1 MSSENTPIKVL
12 IIDDD
17 EEDFLLTSQ
26 YIKKIR
32 GKEFI
37 IDWCYRYKEGLDAI
51 AEAKYDIYFI
61 DYYLGAKT
69 GLDLM
74 KEALEGTCE
83 QPLILLTGMG
93 NQKIDLEA
101 MQAGAYDYL
110 VKLELN
116 TEKLERCIRYSL
128 ERAGALKI
136 LRSNERKFRSIFER
150 SKDAVFLTDEFLVFK
165 DVNYITS
172 EMLGYSRDEL
182 MNLNLN
188 QFFAN
193 PDQALLVN
201 SLLRTEGNVE
211 DIEITLM
218 NRNKEQLPS
227 VLSLSMEMDAEDNL
241 YVQGIIH
248 DISNL
253 KNAEKATLQAEKLAA
268 ANRLIRTLAH
278 EVRNP
283 LNNINLSVEQLEQ
296 ESMEETGKVY
306 MDIISRNS
314 KRINDLVTEL
324 LLSSSLPPE
333 NIREKKALQNILDES
348 IATIIDRITLKK
360 VNWKVIYPNEPAY
373 IMADPLKLQI
383 AFTNIIINAI
393 EAMNET
399 KGELDISVTSQNGQH
414 LVSIKDN
421 GTGIGKETLPHL
433 FEPYF
438 TFKRN
443 GLGLGLATTLN
454 IIQSHKGS
462 IDVQTNLNEGSN
474 FILRFERA

>member
-1 MSSENTPIKVL
+1 MTAENIPIKIL

-17 EEDFLLTSQ
+17 EEDFFITSQ
-26 YIKKIR
+26 YIRKIR
-32 GKEFI
+32 GKEFV
-37 IDWCYRYKEGLDAI
+37 IDWCYRYKEALEAI
-51 AEAKYDIYFI
+51 VEARYDIYFI
-61 DYYLGAKT
+61 DYYLGGKT
-69 GLDLM
+69 GLELM
-74 KEALEGTCE
+74 KEALAQNCE

-128 ERAGALKI
+128 ERASSLKV

-165 DVNYITS
+165 DVNFITS
-172 EMLGYSRDEL
+172 EMLGYSREEL
-182 MNLNLN
+182 MDLNLN
-188 QFFAN
+188 QFFAS
-193 PDQALLVN
+193 PEQAMAIQN
-201 SLLRTEGNVE
+201 LLRAEGIVE
-211 DIEITLM
+211 DVEVALIPRNRETL
-218 NRNKEQLPS
+218 Q
-227 VLSLSMEMDAEDNL
+227 VILSLSMEMDAEDNL
-241 YVQGIIH
+241 YIQGIIH

-253 KNAEKATLQAEKLAA
+253 KRAEKATLQAEKLGA
-268 ANRLIRTLAH
+268 ANRLVRTLAH

-283 LNNINLSVEQLEQ
+283 LNNINLSVEQLAQ
-296 ESMEETGKVY
+296 ENLGETGMVF
-306 MDIISRNS
+306 MDIIGRNC
-314 KRINDLVTEL
+314 KRINDLITEL
-324 LLSSSLPPE
+324 LLSSTLPPE

-373 IMADPLKLQI
+373 IMADPLKLKI

-393 EAMNET
+393 EAMNES
-399 KGELDISVTSQNGQH
+399 KGELDISVTSQNGHH

-421 GTGIGKETLPHL
+421 GTGISKETLPHL

-438 TFKRN
+438 TVKRN

-454 IIQSHKGS
+454 IIQSHKAS
-462 IDVQTNLNEGSN
+462 IDVQTGINQGSN
-474 FILRFERA
+474 FILKFERA

>member
-1 MSSENTPIKVL
+1 MTAENIPIKIL

-17 EEDFLLTSQ
+17 EEDFFLTSQ

-32 GKEFI
+32 GKDFV
-37 IDWCYRYKEGLDAI
+37 IDWCYRYKEALEAIVDAR
-51 AEAKYDIYFI
+51 YDIYFI

-74 KEALEGTCE
+74 KEALEQNCE

-101 MQAGAYDYL
+101 MQFGAYDYL

-128 ERAGALKI
+128 ERAASLKI

-150 SKDAVFLTDEFLVFK
+150 SKDAVFLTDESLVFK
-165 DVNYITS
+165 DVNDITS
-172 EMLGYSRDEL
+172 EMLGYSKDEL
-182 MNLNLN
+182 MSLDLNL
-188 QFFAN
+188 FFADPEQEKKIIN
-193 PDQALLVN
+193 
-201 SLLRTEGNVE
+201 LLRTEGNVE
-211 DIEITLM
+211 DIEVELI
-218 NRNKEQLPS
+218 NRNKEVLQS
-227 VLSLSMEMDAEDNL
+227 ILSLSMEMDADDNL

-248 DISNL
+248 DITNL
-253 KNAEKATLQAEKLAA
+253 KRAEKATLQAEKLNA
-268 ANRLIRTLAH
+268 ANRLVRALAH

-283 LNNINLSVEQLEQ
+283 LNNINLSIEQLAQ
-296 ESMEETGKVY
+296 ENLEESGIIY

-314 KRINDLVTEL
+314 QRINALITEL

-333 NIREKKALQNILDES
+333 NVREKRALQNILDES

-360 VNWKVIYPNEPAY
+360 VNWKVIYPDEPAY
-373 IMADPLKLQI
+373 IMADPMKLKI

-393 EAMNET
+393 EAMNEN
-399 KGELDISVTSQNGQH
+399 KGELDISVTSQNGHH

-421 GTGIGKETLPHL
+421 GTGISKETLPHL

-454 IIQSHKGS
+454 IIQSHKAS
-462 IDVQTNLNEGSN
+462 IDVETGLNQGSN

>member
-1 MSSENTPIKVL
+1 MTAENIPIKIL

-17 EEDFLLTSQ
+17 EEDFFLTSQ

-32 GKEFI
+32 GKDFI
-37 IDWCYRYKEGLDAI
+37 IDWCYRYKEGLEAI
-51 AEAKYDIYFI
+51 VEARYDIYFI

-69 GLDLM
+69 GLELM
-74 KEALEGTCE
+74 KDAFEQNCE
-83 QPLILLTGMG
+83 QPMILLTGMG

-128 ERAGALKI
+128 ERASALKV

-172 EMLGYSRDEL
+172 EMLGFSREEL
-182 MNLNLN
+182 MDLTLN
-188 QFFAN
+188 QFFAR
-193 PDQALLVN
+193 PEQAMLIN
-201 SLLRTEGNVE
+201 NLLRTEGIVE
-211 DIEITLM
+211 DVEVELI
-218 NRNKEQLPS
+218 NRNRETLQS
-227 VLSLSMEMDAEDNL
+227 ILSLSMEMDADDNL
-241 YVQGIIH
+241 YIQGIIH
-248 DISNL
+248 DITNL
-253 KNAEKATLQAEKLAA
+253 KKAEKATLQAEKLGA
-268 ANRLIRTLAH
+268 ANRLVRAIAH

-283 LNNINLSVEQLEQ
+283 LNNINLSVEQMAQ
-296 ESMEETGKVY
+296 ENMGESGAVY

-314 KRINDLVTEL
+314 KRINDLITEL

-333 NIREKKALQNILDES
+333 NVREKRSLQHILDES

-360 VNWKVIYPNEPAY
+360 VNWKVIYPEEPAY
-373 IMADPLKLQI
+373 VMADPLKLKI

-393 EAMNET
+393 EAMNENH
-399 KGELDISVTSQNGQH
+399 GELDISVTSQNGHH

-421 GTGIGKETLPHL
+421 GTGISKDNLPHL

-454 IIQSHKGS
+454 IIQSHKAS
-462 IDVQTNLNEGSN
+462 IDVQTGIDQGSN
-474 FILRFERA
+474 FILKFERA

>member
-1 MSSENTPIKVL
+1 MTAENIPIKIL

-17 EEDFLLTSQ
+17 EEDFFLTSQ

-32 GKEFI
+32 GKEFV
-37 IDWCYRYKEGLDAI
+37 IDWCYRYKEALEAI
-51 AEAKYDIYFI
+51 VEARYDIYFI

-69 GLDLM
+69 GLELM
-74 KEALEGTCE
+74 KDALEQNCE

-128 ERAGALKI
+128 ERASSLKV

-150 SKDAVFLTDEFLVFK
+150 SKDAVFLTDESLIFK
-165 DVNYITS
+165 DVNFITS
-172 EMLGYSRDEL
+172 EMLGYSREEL
-182 MNLNLN
+182 MNHNLN
-188 QFFAN
+188 DFFAN
-193 PDQALLVN
+193 PDQARFVGN
-201 SLLRTEGNVE
+201 LLRTEGIVE
-211 DIEITLM
+211 DVEVELITRERETL
-218 NRNKEQLPS
+218 QAI
-227 VLSLSMEMDAEDNL
+227 LSLSMEMDADDNL
-241 YVQGIIH
+241 YIQGIIH
-248 DISNL
+248 DITNL
-253 KNAEKATLQAEKLAA
+253 KMAEKATLQAEKLGA
-268 ANRLIRTLAH
+268 ANRLVRTLAH

-283 LNNINLSVEQLEQ
+283 LNNINLSVEQLLQ
-296 ESMEETGKVY
+296 ENLGETGTVY
-306 MDIISRNS
+306 MDIISRNC
-314 KRINDLVTEL
+314 KRINDLITEL
-324 LLSSSLPPE
+324 LLSSSMPPE
-333 NIREKKALQNILDES
+333 NIREKRALQNILDES
-348 IATIIDRITLKK
+348 IATIIDRIILKK

-373 IMADPLKLQI
+373 IMADPLKLKI

-393 EAMNET
+393 EAMNEN
-399 KGELDISVTSQNGQH
+399 KGELDISVTSQNGHH

-421 GTGIGKETLPHL
+421 GSGISKETLPHL

-454 IIQSHKGS
+454 IIQSHKAS
-462 IDVQTNLNEGSN
+462 IDVQTGINQGSN
-474 FILRFERA
+474 FILKFERA

>member
-1 MSSENTPIKVL
+1 MTAENIPIKVL

-17 EEDFLLTSQ
+17 EEDFLITSQ
-26 YIKKIR
+26 HIKKIR
-32 GKEFI
+32 GKEFV
-37 IDWCYRYKEGLDAI
+37 IDWCYRYKEALDAI
-51 AEAKYDIYFI
+51 VEARYDIYFI

-74 KEALEGTCE
+74 KEALEQNCE

-93 NQKIDLEA
+93 NQKIDMEA

-128 ERAGALKI
+128 ERSSALKI
-136 LRSNERKFRSIFER
+136 LKSNERKFRSIFER

-172 EMLGYSRDEL
+172 EMLGYSKDEL
-182 MNLNLN
+182 MSLNLN
-188 QFFAN
+188 QFFAL
-193 PDQALLVN
+193 PDQSIKVN
-201 SLLRTEGNVE
+201 NLLRTEGNVE
-211 DIEITLM
+211 DIEVELL
-218 NRNKEQLPS
+218 NRDREVLYS
-227 VLSLSMEMDAEDNL
+227 ILSLSMEMDAGNNL

-248 DISNL
+248 DITNL
-253 KNAEKATLQAEKLAA
+253 KKAEKATLQAEKLGA
-268 ANRLIRTLAH
+268 ANRLVRALAH

-283 LNNINLSVEQLEQ
+283 LNNINLSVEQLAQ
-296 ESMEETGKVY
+296 ENLAESGVIYT
-306 MDIISRNS
+306 DIISRNS
-314 KRINDLVTEL
+314 KRINDLITEL

-333 NIREKKALQNILDES
+333 NIREKRALQNILDES

-393 EAMNET
+393 EAMKENC
-399 KGELDISVTSQNGQH
+399 GILDISVTSQNGHH
-414 LVSIKDN
+414 LVSIRDN
-421 GTGIGKETLPHL
+421 GTGISKETLPHL

-454 IIQSHKGS
+454 IIQSHKAS
-462 IDVQTNLNEGSN
+462 IDVQTGLNQGSN
-474 FILRFERA
+474 FILKFERA

>member
-1 MSSENTPIKVL
+1 MAPENIPIKVL

-17 EEDFLLTSQ
+17 EEDYFLTSQ
-26 YIKKIR
+26 FIQKIR
-32 GKEFI
+32 GKKFI
-37 IDWCYRYKEGLDAI
+37 IDWCYRYKDALEAI
-51 AEAKYDIYFI
+51 VEAKYDIYFI
-61 DYYLGAKT
+61 DYYLGGKT
-69 GLDLM
+69 GLELM
-74 KEALEGTCE
+74 KEAFEQNCE

-128 ERAGALKI
+128 ERAAATKV

-172 EMLGYSRDEL
+172 EMLGCSKEEL
-182 MNLNLN
+182 MNMNLN
-188 QFFAN
+188 HFFLN
-193 PDQALLVN
+193 PEQALLIN
-201 SLLRTEGNVE
+201 DMLRREGNVE
-211 DIEITLM
+211 DVEVQLIGC
-218 NRNKEQLPS
+218 NKEVVQAI
-227 VLSLSMEMDAEDNL
+227 LSLSMEMDAEDNL

-248 DISNL
+248 DITNL
-253 KNAEKATLQAEKLAA
+253 KKAEKATLQIEKMGAA
-268 ANRLIRTLAH
+268 SRLVRALAH

-283 LNNINLSVEQLEQ
+283 LNNINLSVDQLAQ
-296 ESMEETGKVY
+296 ENPTEAGTIFME
-306 MDIISRNS
+306 IISRNS
-314 KRINDLVTEL
+314 KRINDLITEL
-324 LLSSSLPPE
+324 LLSSTLAPE
-333 NIREKKALQNILDES
+333 NIREKSALQSILDES
-348 IATIIDRITLKK
+348 ISTIIDRITLKK
-360 VNWKVIYPNEPAY
+360 VNWKVFYPEEPAY
-373 IMADPLKLQI
+373 IMADPMKLKI

-393 EAMNET
+393 EAMNEN
-399 KGELDISVTSQNGQH
+399 KGELDISVTSQNGHH

-421 GTGIGKETLPHL
+421 GTGISKELLPHL

-454 IIQSHKGS
+454 IIQAHKAS
-462 IDVQTNLNEGSN
+462 IDVQTNVDQGSN
-474 FILRFERA
+474 FILKFERA